1 MVVTSPSRKTTKYSM
16 RVQLRI
22 TGEIIFPQVEINSK
36 RMAVHCNVSPSQ
48 MGDTVLNRVSEH
60 MYWYLEK

>member
-1 MVVTSPSRKTTKYSM
+1 M

-36 RMAVHCNVSPSQ
+36 RMAVHCIVSPSQ